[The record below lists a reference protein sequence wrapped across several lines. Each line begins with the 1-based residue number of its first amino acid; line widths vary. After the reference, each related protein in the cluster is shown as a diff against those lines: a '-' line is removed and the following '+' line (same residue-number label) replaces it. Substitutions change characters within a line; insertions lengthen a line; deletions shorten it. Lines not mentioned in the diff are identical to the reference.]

1 MVRTGHCKED
11 ALSKSEFERLVEACD
26 RTLEPRINRFL
37 ILGMGRLG
45 LRATEI
51 AHMRESWLN
60 RDQQLIR
67 IPSHEPCDCNYC
79 QACAKQ
85 SAENNEIPYKEALE
99 EQWKPKTEN
108 SARAIP
114 YIVEERVE
122 RTVLG
127 VMEEYGECP
136 VSRWMV
142 NKRIDKLAEL
152 SGIGKD
158 SCYPHCLRATAAFQ
172 FAYDGM
178 DPWALMATMGWNSVQ
193 TAMKYIKASGAMS
206 QKAVREIYG

>member
-1 MVRTGHCKED
+1 
-11 ALSKSEFERLVEACD
+11 
-26 RTLEPRINRFL
+26 
-37 ILGMGRLG
+37 MGRLG
-45 LRATEI
+45 LRPTEA
-51 AHMRESWLN
+51 AHIKSGWLD
-60 RDQQLIR
+60 RKEKLIK

-108 SARAIP
+108 SARSVP
-114 YIVEERVE
+114 YLMSEEIVQTIES
-122 RTVLG
+122 
-127 VMEEYGECP
+127 VMEEHGECP
-136 VSRWMV
+136 VSRYMI
-142 NKRIDKLAEL
+142 NKRIDRLAEL

-158 SCYPHCLRATAAFQ
+158 NCYPHSLRATAAFQ

-206 QKAVREIYG
+206 QRAVREIYG

>member
-1 MVRTGHCKED
+1 M
-11 ALSKSEFERLVEACD
+11 VEACD
-26 RTLEPRINRFL
+26 KTIEPRVNRFL
-37 ILGMGRLG
+37 ILGMGRSDSELPKS
-45 LRATEI
+45 LI
-51 AHMRESWLN
+51 CVKSWLN
-60 RDQQLIR
+60 TDQKLIR

-79 QACAKQ
+79 QACAEQ
-85 SAENNEIPYKEALE
+85 SAENNEISYKEALE

-114 YIVEERVE
+114 YIVEKRVE

-127 VMEEYGECP
+127 VMEEYEECP

-152 SGIGKD
+152 SKLGKD

-206 QKAVREIYG
+206 PKSREGDLRLIR